1 MRTGSRVA
9 ALLLFASF
17 AAPHTAAQTPPAPP
31 PAATPASPLDAVRAK
46 TALTDDDRAVVKTW
60 VAERVD
66 AVVGGSGGEAF
77 GQLRAALTGG
87 SPAFRDALVATEIEL
102 IRPVIGP
109 APLAPAA
116 QLVTLLASLDDLRTA
131 DVLIESLRDPRAA
144 VRTAAAVGL
153 TTLRKKIA
161 TEGGALFGRVVEALR
176 EAGKKE
182 TAGETLKAIY
192 RALNYAEVGSVPDPA
207 LQVSAV
213 LDLLGA
219 RSEQY
224 GRGEVK
230 GESADL
236 AALKL
241 AAGLRPRFN
250 DEQRN
255 RYVLALARI
264 LRYTVLRF
272 SSELHKV
279 QDRIAA
285 PVAIADRN
293 NAELVISEVESQL
306 VEILKPPTAPSIRDA
321 MKGKDRAFNVK
332 MELNRWADLLE
343 PVTGQKFHAEVSSAD
358 KDSEEKA
365 AEEKRP

>member
-1 MRTGSRVA
+1 MRTGLRVA
-9 ALLLFASF
+9 ALLLVASF
-17 AAPHTAAQTPPAPP
+17 AAPRSAAQAPPDPP
-31 PAATPASPLDAVRAK
+31 PAAAPASPLDAVRAK
-46 TALTDDDRAVVKTW
+46 TVLSDDDRTVVKSW

-87 SPAFRDALVATEIEL
+87 SPAFREALVAAEIEL
-102 IRPVIGP
+102 IRPVIGA
-109 APLAPAA
+109 APLAPGA
-116 QLVTLLASLDDLRTA
+116 QLVTLLANLDDLRTA
-131 DVLIESLRDPRAA
+131 DVLIESLRDSRAA

-161 TEGGALFGRVVEALR
+161 TEGGPLFGRAVEALR

-182 TAGETLKAIY
+182 TSGETLKAIY
-192 RALNYAEVGSVPDPA
+192 RALNYAEAGNVPDPA
-207 LQVSAV
+207 LQVSAL

-224 GRGEVK
+224 GRSEIK

-236 AALKL
+236 AGLKL
-241 AAGLRPRFN
+241 AAGLRARFN

-293 NAELVISEVESQL
+293 NAELLISEVEAQL
-306 VEILKPPTAPSIRDA
+306 VDILKPTAAPSIRDA

-332 MELNRWADLLE
+332 LELNRWADLLE

-358 KDSEEKA
+358 KDPEEKA
-365 AEEKRP
+365 PEDKQP